1 MGHTTLSAT
10 SSIVTLLE
18 PSRRQTGRR
27 DWRASSVLPPRRTWA
42 IGLHNPSLPPP
53 TPSFPN
59 THTTLIHSRWPIDS
73 RPGYARS
80 LVPRTSSKPVDQT
93 PPPS

>member
-42 IGLHNPSLPPP
+42 IGPHNPSLPPP
-53 TPSFPN
+53 LLSQHTLHSYH
-59 THTTLIHSRWPIDS
+59 THSLTLAYRLK
-73 RPGYARS
+73 ARLCS
-80 LVPRTSSKPVDQT
+80 VTGSPDII
-93 PPPS
+93 